1 MTTPLEL
8 EDLLGLSVVG
18 DVQLSPD
25 GGSVAFTVSEID
37 AERDDYRTT
46 IWLAP
51 TGAGEPRRYSHGP
64 AHDTAPR
71 WSPDGRRLAFL
82 SDRDG
87 GQPQLYLLPTGG
99 EARRLTDLEHGAGA
113 AVWAPDGSRM
123 LFSARVPKEPPDDH
137 RPKVITQA
145 QYKMDSQG
153 YTFGLRDQLFSLS
166 LDSGEVRCL
175 SDGAANDLAPAWSP
189 DGATIAF
196 CRLRGGVA
204 DFYLS
209 DLWLMA
215 ADGSGARQLTSA
227 VGRSLAPAWSPDG
240 SLIACYGAANQ
251 GRSWG
256 DPETLLWLVSV
267 ESGEA
272 RMLTYELDRQVQVV
286 RFPLVSP
293 PPQWSPDGT
302 ALSFP
307 LADAGNVH
315 LAEIDMADGALL
327 RVVGGE
333 RQVISFD
340 RHAGSNRVAFCAAD
354 LIHPGEVYLL
364 AGGEERRLTEINT
377 ALLAARELPTVERRT
392 FTNPHGGTVEGWMLR
407 PRSGTTPAP
416 LLLDIHGGP
425 HSFVGNAFSTS
436 SFYRY
441 LLAAKG
447 WAVLML
453 NPTGSGSYGRAF
465 ARGIR
470 GRWGEY
476 DMPEQMAALDALVA
490 EGVADEARLAVAGAS
505 YGGYMTSWIIG
516 HTDRFKAAA
525 IDAPVSNLESF
536 YGTSDIGMWFGEW
549 QFEGGLDSHRERY
562 RELSPVTY
570 LDRVTTPSLVLH
582 GEDDDRCP
590 IGQGEELFAG
600 LVAAGVPTEFVRYPG
615 ASHGFVVSG
624 RPSHRLDFNR
634 RVTAWLERHT
644 LGG

>member
-1 MTTPLEL
+1 MTTHLEL
-8 EDLLGLSVVG
+8 EDLFGLSVVG

-64 AHDTAPR
+64 GHDTAPR

-113 AVWAPDGSRM
+113 AVWAPDGSLM
-123 LFSARVPKEPPDDH
+123 LFSAWVPKEPPDDH

-189 DGATIAF
+189 
-196 CRLRGGVA
+196 GGVA

-272 RMLTYELDRQVQVV
+272 RMLTLRARSPGAGGTLSAGQPTAAVVAGWHRPELPPGRRRQ
-286 RFPLVSP
+286 RAS
-293 PPQWSPDGT
+293 WS
-302 ALSFP
+302 
-307 LADAGNVH
+307 
-315 LAEIDMADGALL
+315 EIDMADGALL
-327 RVVGGE
+327 R
-333 RQVISFD
+333 
-340 RHAGSNRVAFCAAD
+340 
-354 LIHPGEVYLL
+354 
-364 AGGEERRLTEINT
+364 RR
-377 ALLAARELPTVERRT
+377 RRRT
-392 FTNPHGGTVEGWMLR
+392 AGHQLR
-407 PRSGTTPAP
+407 PSRWARIASPSVRPTSATPARSICWRGARSGA
-416 LLLDIHGGP
+416 
-425 HSFVGNAFSTS
+425 
-436 SFYRY
+436 
-441 LLAAKG
+441 
-447 WAVLML
+447 
-453 NPTGSGSYGRAF
+453 
-465 ARGIR
+465 
-470 GRWGEY
+470 
-476 DMPEQMAALDALVA
+476 
-490 EGVADEARLAVAGAS
+490 
-505 YGGYMTSWIIG
+505 
-516 HTDRFKAAA
+516 
-525 IDAPVSNLESF
+525 
-536 YGTSDIGMWFGEW
+536 
-549 QFEGGLDSHRERY
+549 
-562 RELSPVTY
+562 
-570 LDRVTTPSLVLH
+570 
-582 GEDDDRCP
+582 
-590 IGQGEELFAG
+590 
-600 LVAAGVPTEFVRYPG
+600 
-615 ASHGFVVSG
+615 
-624 RPSHRLDFNR
+624 
-634 RVTAWLERHT
+634 
-644 LGG
+644 

>member
-1 MTTPLEL
+1 MTTHLEL
-8 EDLLGLSVVG
+8 EDLFGLSVVG

-64 AHDTAPR
+64 GHDTAPR

-113 AVWAPDGSRM
+113 AVWAPDGSLM
-123 LFSARVPKEPPDDH
+123 LFSAWVPKEPPDDH

-189 DGATIAF
+189 
-196 CRLRGGVA
+196 GGVA

-240 SLIACYGAANQ
+240 SLIACYGTANQ

-256 DPETLLWLVSV
+256 DPETLLWLVSA

-272 RMLTYELDRQVQVV
+272 RILTLELDRQVQVA

-293 PPQWSPDGT
+293 PPQWSPAGT

-315 LAEIDMADGALL
+315 LVEIDIAGGAL
-327 RVVGGE
+327 RSVVSGE

-340 RHAGSNRVAFCAAD
+340 RHLGTNRVAFCAAD
-354 LIHPGEVYLL
+354 LSHPGEIYLQE
-364 AGGEERRLTEINT
+364 GGEERRLTEINT

-392 FTNPHGGTVEGWMLR
+392 FESPHGGTVEGWLLR
-407 PRSGTTPAP
+407 PRSGPTPGAAAARHP
-416 LLLDIHGGP
+416 RRPALLRRQRLLDQLLLPLPAGRQGLGGADAQP
-425 HSFVGNAFSTS
+425 H
-436 SFYRY
+436 RLR
-441 LLAAKG
+441 LL
-447 WAVLML
+447 
-453 NPTGSGSYGRAF
+453 R
-465 ARGIR
+465 
-470 GRWGEY
+470 
-476 DMPEQMAALDALVA
+476 
-490 EGVADEARLAVAGAS
+490 ARL
-505 YGGYMTSWIIG
+505 
-516 HTDRFKAAA
+516 
-525 IDAPVSNLESF
+525 
-536 YGTSDIGMWFGEW
+536 
-549 QFEGGLDSHRERY
+549 
-562 RELSPVTY
+562 
-570 LDRVTTPSLVLH
+570 
-582 GEDDDRCP
+582 CP
-590 IGQGEELFAG
+590 RH
-600 LVAAGVPTEFVRYPG
+600 P
-615 ASHGFVVSG
+615 
-624 RPSHRLDFNR
+624 RP
-634 RVTAWLERHT
+634 
-644 LGG
+644 LG